1 MNYTVKDKFYIANEG
16 YVFHSTIT
24 DIYTKRVMLPKPEY
38 LEVYEI
44 VDEASIPVVDPEVE
58 PVEPEVVVDPDAATE
73 ADYIGALEELGVN
86 FNE

>member
-1 MNYTVKDKFYIANEG
+1 MNYTVNGKFYIANEG

-38 LEVYEI
+38 LEVYEV
-44 VDEASIPVVDPEVE
+44 VDEASIPVVE
-58 PVEPEVVVDPDAATE
+58 PVEPEVDENAATE
-73 ADYIGALEELGVN
+73 ADYINALEDLGVN

>member
-44 VDEASIPVVDPEVE
+44 VDEASIPVVEPE
-58 PVEPEVVVDPDAATE
+58 EPEVDVNVATE
-73 ADYIGALEELGVN
+73 ADYINALEDLGVN

>member
-1 MNYTVKDKFYIANEG
+1 MNYTVNGKFYIANEG
-16 YVFHSTIT
+16 YVFHSTVT

-44 VDEASIPVVDPEVE
+44 VDEASIPVEPEK
-58 PVEPEVVVDPDAATE
+58 PVEPEVDENAATE
-73 ADYIGALEELGVN
+73 ADYINALEDLGVN

>member
-16 YVFHSTIT
+16 YIFHSTIT

-44 VDEASIPVVDPEVE
+44 VDETSI
-58 PVEPEVVVDPDAATE
+58 PVEPEVDVNAATE
-73 ADYIGALEELGVN
+73 ADYINALEDLGVN